1 MCWGPGRHISRLLQM
16 LMGRNKEQPK
26 SSVLGGLRMKRLLPE
41 NVDMGSGA
49 QSAGSYWTP
58 VCGNWELVLGR
69 RQHVEKDSHPR
80 RRPVGCTHTVWPR
93 SAAPRLAVCT
103 SAFPSMVLRPKF
115 WQFPVFNSACLL
127 RIKPVENS
135 RITFSVKNPE
145 SCSSW

>member
-1 MCWGPGRHISRLLQM
+1 MCWGPGRHISTQVQT
-16 LMGRNKEQPK
+16 LMGRNKEQPE
-26 SSVLGGLRMKRLLPE
+26 SSVLGGPRMKRLLPE

-49 QSAGSYWTP
+49 WSSGSYWTP
-58 VCGNWELVLGR
+58 VCGNWELILGR

-80 RRPVGCTHTVWPR
+80 RKLVVCTHTVWPR
-93 SAAPRLAVCT
+93 SAALPPHCVHELV
-103 SAFPSMVLRPKF
+103 SIDVLRPKF